1 MTYDFKKKFD
11 FDARRQ
17 ESTRIV
23 GKYPD
28 RVPVI
33 VQRMGG
39 KRGDAVPEI
48 DKHKFLVPND
58 LPAGQFVYVIRK
70 RIKLD
75 AVQALYMFCGSGVLP
90 ATHTMM
96 SQLYQRHKDEDGF
109 LYISYTGENTFG

>member
-11 FDARRQ
+11 FNARCQ

-33 VQRMGG
+33 VQKVEGTQ
-39 KRGDAVPEI
+39 GDAVANI

-58 LPAGQFVYVIRK
+58 LSAGQFIYVIRR

-75 AVQALYMFCGSGVLP
+75 AVQALYLFCGEGTLP
-90 ATHTMM
+90 ATNTMM

-109 LYISYTGENTFG
+109 LYVSYAGENTFG